1 MFSEIKYGVGVLIV
15 MKSFKINFL
24 KRQEKELEC
33 DRLWVFLTLMFIS
46 GFYGAF
52 TYTVRG
58 GVFCNAQTANFV
70 LFAMG
75 IGSGQVKKALYYL
88 IPMAAYFLGTIIS
101 EAITGPIRRLND
113 IRWDSVLILI
123 EIVGVIFLGYLPEEA
138 PYQISQILIN
148 FICSMQYNT
157 FQTKKVPMAT
167 TFCTNHVRQAGKSFM
182 NTLRN
187 PGNTEM
193 KMRLFVHL
201 EMIGMFVIGGI
212 VSTILCHI
220 FLGKAILFTLI
231 PLVAILINFLKYD
244 RKKSKKVK

>member
-1 MFSEIKYGVGVLIV
+1 MNILK
-15 MKSFKINFL
+15 MKFL
-24 KRQEKELEC
+24 KRQERELEC
-33 DRLWVFLTLMFIS
+33 ERLWVFLTLMFIS

-75 IGSGQVKKALYYL
+75 IGSGQIRKAMYYL
-88 IPMAAYFLGTIIS
+88 IPMTAYFLGTIIS
-101 EAITGPIRRLND
+101 EAIRGPIKRLHD
-113 IRWDSVLILI
+113 IRWDTILILI
-123 EIVGVIFLGYLPEEA
+123 EIAGVIFLGYLPEET
-138 PYQISQILIN
+138 PYQVSQILIN

-167 TFCTNHVRQAGKSFM
+167 TFCTNHLRQTGKNFV

-187 PGNTEM
+187 PGNLEM

-201 EMIGMFVIGGI
+201 EMIGMFIVGGI
-212 VSTILCHI
+212 ISTILCHI
-220 FLGKAILFTLI
+220 FLGKAIFFTLI
-231 PLVAILINFLKYD
+231 PLIALLVSSIRYD
-244 RKKSKKVK
+244 RKNR